1 MRRMKGKVKKKAVR
15 ARASHS
21 TRRVRRVYLDYAAAT
36 PLSKEAL
43 SALVAFEKHHGANPS
58 STHADGVAARRA
70 IDEARRVFARGFS
83 AHPDEIVFTSNAT
96 EANMIALESAVEMF
110 RGASPDVVPEILISS
125 IEHASVVEAAEKLMR
140 AGRATVREIPVDEYG
155 IVSLKTLREMITPS
169 TAIISVMYANNE
181 FGTTEPIRDVV
192 KVAAHARK
200 THQTRFPLVHTDACQ
215 AAQFLDIASSRLN
228 VDFLTMSPAK
238 LYGPKGVGVLYVRRG
253 VMVVPV
259 IPGEQ
264 EQGRRGGTEWGAGI
278 VSAARA
284 FEQAR
289 AGSAKEAK
297 RLGKLSAG
305 LIKELTKRVLE
316 VVVNGHPTERVP
328 HIVHFSVPGIA
339 QDYLALAL
347 DAAGFAVSTGS
358 ACTSALGAD
367 SHAILALGKP
377 GISGGI
383 RVSIGRDTTAHDL
396 AQFVTAL
403 TKILARMKPY
413 AGLSDL

>member
-1 MRRMKGKVKKKAVR
+1 MKGKVKKKVVRVPAVR
-15 ARASHS
+15 S

-43 SALVAFEKHHGANPS
+43 SALVAFEKRHGANPS

-70 IDEARRVFARGFS
+70 IDEARQVFARELS
-83 AHPDEIVFTSNAT
+83 AHSDEIVFTGNAT

-110 RGASPDVVPEILISS
+110 CAASPDVVPEILISS
-125 IEHASVVEAAEKLMR
+125 IEHASVVAAAEKLVR

-155 IVSLKTLREMITPS
+155 IVSLKILREMITPS

-181 FGTTEPIRDVV
+181 FGAIEPIRDVV
-192 KVAAHARK
+192 KAAAHARK

-215 AAQFLDIASSRLN
+215 AAQFLDVASSRLN

-289 AGSAKEAK
+289 AVSVKEAK
-297 RLGKLSAG
+297 RLEKLSVSLRADLVRRIPG
-305 LIKELTKRVLE
+305 VVL
-316 VVVNGHPTERVP
+316 NGHPTERVP

-347 DAAGFAVSTGS
+347 DATGFAVSTGS

-367 SHAILALGKP
+367 SRAILALGRP

-383 RVSIGRDTTAHDL
+383 RVSIGRDTTTSDL
-396 AQFVTAL
+396 KRFVSAVTEIL
-403 TKILARMKPY
+403 TRMKPY